1 MAAFVPEDTVVK
13 DAAGNAVKASSLWSG
28 NQPVLVVILR
38 RPGCLLCRDQAI
50 SIWNSRD
57 TLHQVCSGS
66 SDEQGGQERKGPVRL
81 VCVLHE
87 WKEREVEAFTKDY
100 WHGELYYDESKAFY
114 KSIHGG
120 VLKKGS
126 LASFLNPFSKAW
138 KHIRD
143 ANKRGIV
150 KDHNMEGDGLT
161 LGGLAVLDC
170 PKGNAVFTFEEQTF
184 GDRAPMEDIVRAVH
198 SLYTTSATPA
208 SAEGR

>member
-1 MAAFVPEDTVVK
+1 MTAFVPVDTILK
-13 DAAGNAVKASSLWSG
+13 DTGGNPVQAGSLWSG

-57 TLHQVCSGS
+57 TLHQMCSS
-66 SDEQGGQERKGPVRL
+66 SNGTKGPIQL

-114 KSIHGG
+114 KAIHGG

-138 KHIRD
+138 KHIRE
-143 ANKRGIV
+143 ANKRGNV

-161 LGGLAVLDC
+161 LGGLVVLDC
-170 PKGNAVFTFEEQTF
+170 PNGNPVFTFEEQTF
-184 GDRAPMEDIVRAVH
+184 GDKASMEDIVKAVR
-198 SLYTTSATPA
+198 SMY
-208 SAEGR
+208 